1 MEIGRRINR
10 VFLVIGLI
18 LASLAGSAAAAAAQ
32 GSASGVV
39 AGTIRDAQGGVL
51 PGVTVTLRNVESGV
65 LRSAVTEGDG
75 TYRLPGLPP
84 GRYSLVAE
92 LPGFA
97 NAEVRDLTITIGLEL
112 QRDLTM
118 ALQTLQE
125 TVSVTAEAPV
135 VETTQTEVAAVVTQE
150 QIEQLPVANRMPISL
165 ALLLPGTS
173 MNNLSGR
180 RPTATIGAGGGNGG
194 QMNLY
199 YADGGMNT
207 SNNSGQQHLEVPQAA
222 IREFK
227 VNISQSSAEFNAVG
241 GVVQVVSKSGTNA
254 IHGELFE
261 FFRDKSLNAFDRL
274 EKDLH
279 ERTGE
284 PKPDYRRHSAGAAL
298 GGPII
303 RDRLHFFASFER
315 SKEDE
320 RAIVE
325 TGQPQFYSALE
336 GSFPR
341 SYMRRAWLAR
351 VDWQVSQQQQLFW
364 RYVTDLEHV
373 VCEDCGGSNAA
384 NVGANVWSP
393 RDSNLVA
400 HTWVIGSRM
409 LNEVRVQLPPSHLDN
424 RNAPPGVPFWD
435 PARKGEFPPERF
447 ASYPPAIFQFPSL
460 TWGSNALSMNWT
472 DRQEYRNDFS
482 WTAGSHSVKVGG
494 AYVRLYSPEEQGVN
508 LGTWTFDR
516 DQFFDGSRAAM
527 ANLQN
532 PILFTQTFPPL
543 PRQLQNHW
551 IQGYVADQWRVRAN
565 VTFDIG
571 LRYDNQYRSF
581 NNHISLAGRERLGQL
596 INPDSRGDNNNVAPR
611 LGMAWDVNSNGR
623 SVVRAAYG
631 WYYQYVMQNQLRPEL
646 TTLLQSS
653 VNIQRPSYPDPYG
666 GLSPQ
671 AFVTV
676 SAAPN
681 VSIVSDDLENAQ
693 AKGATVGFSQ
703 ELRPN
708 LAVHVDGIFTDVD
721 KMFRPANINTPD
733 PVTRARPIA
742 GWGHITE
749 LGSIGF
755 HDYRAMYV
763 RLDKRFANRHQ
774 YMLSYTLA
782 KETNSGPT
790 GVAGAVLT
798 DLYNPDIDRGPG
810 NGDRRHGF
818 VASGSVVLPFD
829 VNVGGVW
836 TLRSTMPLSARAG
849 RDLNADGVAGTD
861 YVPGTKRN
869 QGNRGDNEAFLAA
882 VNAWRVQN
890 GRAPIP
896 ASQIA
901 TNDYNRFDIRV
912 SKALTMGT
920 RRVELIAQVFNLFGR
935 DNWGVG
941 LTGATQSPYQENAL
955 SNAFGRILAVQP
967 RQQAELA
974 IRVTF

>member
-1 MEIGRRINR
+1 MEISGRIGR
-10 VFLVIGLI
+10 VVL
-18 LASLAGSAAAAAAQ
+18 LAALMVAWLAGSAGPAAAQ
-32 GSASGVV
+32 GSASGIV

-51 PGVTVTLRNVESGV
+51 PGVTVTLRNAESGV

-75 TYRLPGLPP
+75 SYRLPGLPP
-84 GRYSLVAE
+84 GRYDLMAE
-92 LPGFA
+92 LAGFA

-112 QRDLTM
+112 RRDLTM

-173 MNNLSGR
+173 MNNLAGR

-227 VNISQSSAEFNAVG
+227 VNISQSSAEFNAIG
-241 GVVQVVSKSGTNA
+241 GVVQVVSKSGTNQ
-254 IHGELFE
+254 IHGEVFE

-274 EKDLH
+274 EKELH
-279 ERTGE
+279 DRTGE
-284 PKPDYRRHSAGAAL
+284 PKPDYRRHSAGGAL
-298 GGPII
+298 GGPIL

-336 GSFPR
+336 GAFPR

-384 NVGANVWSP
+384 NVGSNVWSP

-482 WTAGSHSVKVGG
+482 WTMGGHSLKFGG

-508 LGTWTFDR
+508 LGTWVFDR
-516 DQFFDGSRAAM
+516 DQFFDGTPAAM
-527 ANLQN
+527 ANLRN
-532 PILFTQTFPPL
+532 PIQFTQTFPPL
-543 PRQLQNHW
+543 PRNLENNW
-551 IQGYVADQWRVRAN
+551 FQGYVADQWRVRSN
-565 VTFDIG
+565 LTVDLG

-581 NNHISLAGRERLGQL
+581 NNHISLAGRERLAQL
-596 INPDSRGDNNNVAPR
+596 ISPDSRGDNDNIAPR
-611 LGMAWDVNSNGR
+611 LGVAWDVNGNGR

-646 TTLLQSS
+646 TALLQSS
-653 VNIQRPSYPDPYG
+653 VNIPRPSYPNPYG
-666 GLSPQ
+666 ALSPQ

-693 AKGATVGFSQ
+693 AKGGTIGFSH

-721 KMFRPANINTPD
+721 KTFRPANINTPD
-733 PVTRARPIA
+733 PVTRVRPIA

-763 RLDKRFANRHQ
+763 RLDKRFADRHQ

-782 KETNSGPT
+782 KEENSGPT
-790 GVAGAVLT
+790 GVAGAVLA
-798 DLYNPDIDRGPG
+798 DFYNPDLDIGPG

-818 VASGSVVLPFD
+818 VASGSIVLPYD
-829 VNVGGVW
+829 LNLGGVW

-849 RDLNADGVAGTD
+849 RDLNADGVTGTD
-861 YVPGTKRN
+861 YVPGTRRN
-869 QGNRGDNEAFLAA
+869 QGNRGDNDAFLAA
-882 VNAWRVQN
+882 VNAWRAQN
-890 GRAPIP
+890 GRAPIA

-901 TNDYNRFDIRV
+901 TNDYNRFDVRV
-912 SKALTMGT
+912 SKALTLGA
-920 RRVELIAQVFNLFGR
+920 RRVEFIAQVFNLFGR

-955 SNAFGRILAVQP
+955 SDAFGRILAVQP

-974 IRVTF
+974 VRFTF

>member
-1 MEIGRRINR
+1 MKICRRIDR
-10 VFLVIGLI
+10 VLLVPALI
-18 LASLAGSAAAAAAQ
+18 LAALGGSVTMAAAQ
-32 GSASGVV
+32 GSASGVI

-51 PGVTVTLRNVESGV
+51 PGVTVNLRNAESGV

-84 GRYSLVAE
+84 GRYDLMAE
-92 LPGFA
+92 LAGFA
-97 NAEVRDLTITIGLEL
+97 NAEVRDITITIGLDL

-241 GVVQVVSKSGTNA
+241 GVVQVVTKSGTNQ
-254 IHGELFE
+254 IHGEAFE
-261 FFRDKSLNAFDRL
+261 YFRDKSLNAFDSL
-274 EKDLH
+274 EKELH
-279 ERTGE
+279 DRTGE
-284 PKPDYRRHSAGAAL
+284 PKPDYRRHSTGVAL
-298 GGPII
+298 GGPIV
-303 RDRLHFFASFER
+303 RDRVHFFASFER

-336 GSFPR
+336 GGFPR
-341 SYMRRAWLAR
+341 SYMRRAWMAR
-351 VDWQVSQQQQLFW
+351 VDYQVSQQQQLFW

-447 ASYPPAIFQFPSL
+447 AVYPPAIFQFPSL
-460 TWGSNALSMNWT
+460 TWGSNALSLNWT
-472 DRQEYRNDFS
+472 DRQEYRDDFS
-482 WTAGSHSVKVGG
+482 WTGGGHSVKFGG

-508 LGTWTFDR
+508 LGTWVFDR

-527 ANLQN
+527 ANLRN
-532 PILFTQTFPPL
+532 PIQFTQTFPAL

-551 IQGYVADQWRVRAN
+551 IQGYVADQWRVRPN
-565 VTFDIG
+565 VTLDIG
-571 LRYDNQYRSF
+571 VRYDNQYRSF

-596 INPDSRGDNNNVAPR
+596 ISPDSRGDNNNIGPR
-611 LGMAWDVNSNGR
+611 VGVAWDVNGNGR
-623 SVVRAAYG
+623 SVARAAYG
-631 WYYQYVMQNQLRPEL
+631 WYYQYVMQGQLRPEL
-646 TTLLQSS
+646 TALLQSS
-653 VNIQRPSYPDPYG
+653 VNIARPSYPDPYG

-681 VSIVSDDLENAQ
+681 VSIVSDDLENAE
-693 AKGATVGFSQ
+693 AKGTTVGFSQ

-708 LAVHVDGIFTDVD
+708 LAVHIDGIFTDVD
-721 KMFRPANINTPD
+721 KTFRPANINTPD

-798 DLYNPDIDRGPG
+798 DFYNPDIDRGPG

-869 QGNRGDNEAFLAA
+869 QGNRGGNEAFLAA
-882 VNAWRVQN
+882 VNAYRAQN

-896 ASQIA
+896 ASQIF
-901 TNDYNRFDIRV
+901 TNDYNRFDVRV

-955 SNAFGRILAVQP
+955 SDAFGRILAVQP

-974 IRVTF
+974 VRFTF